1 MSAFSNYS
9 ILSLPLFG
17 LVAAGVI
24 IASLPR
30 WRPEWTR
37 KASTVV
43 FAFVLPV
50 MLFRMMSHRD
60 APPDVDARL
69 LLAFF
74 GGCLIV
80 YGIGRIVAARAFH
93 LDGAS
98 QSIFAM
104 GGIFSNNV
112 MLGLP
117 IAKLTLG
124 PAAIPA
130 VALVLVFN
138 ALILWTLV
146 SVSVEWAQHGQMS
159 LAGIGKTLAAVARNP
174 IVLAIVSGSIVGAL
188 ELRIPGPI
196 DTVMAAVGA
205 LAAPSALVALGMGLT
220 AYRADRALSR
230 RAAMSSAICTIKLF
244 VHPLVVGALGWMLG
258 LPALELK
265 VVVLLASIAVGVNVY
280 LMSIH
285 FERLQQTIATSL
297 LWSTALATLTT
308 PLLLTLLG

>member
-1 MSAFSNYS
+1 MSTFSNYF

-146 SVSVEWAQHGQMS
+146 SASVEWARHGHMS
-159 LAGIGKTLAAVARNP
+159 LAGIGETLAAVARNP
-174 IVLAIVSGSIVGAL
+174 IVLAIASGSIVGTL

-196 DTVMAAVGA
+196 DTVMAAVGT

-220 AYRADRALSR
+220 AYRPDRGSR
-230 RAAMSSAICTIKLF
+230 RAAMSGAICAIKLF
-244 VHPLVVGALGWMLG
+244 VHPLVVGALGWTLG
-258 LPALELK
+258 LPTLELK

-285 FERLQQTIATSL
+285 FDRLQQTIATSL